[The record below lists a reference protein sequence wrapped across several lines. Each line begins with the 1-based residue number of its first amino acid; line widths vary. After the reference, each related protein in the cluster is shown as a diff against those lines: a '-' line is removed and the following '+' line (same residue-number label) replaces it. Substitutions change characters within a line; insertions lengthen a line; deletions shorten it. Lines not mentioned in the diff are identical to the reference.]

1 MPEKNKKSVTKRIKS
16 KTTKNQLFGAF
27 PWAWVSPV
35 KSSGKTTTI
44 KRYNNKEKT
53 TILFGLLA

>member
-35 KSSGKTTTI
+35 KSSGKTTI

-53 TILFGLLA
+53 TILFGLA